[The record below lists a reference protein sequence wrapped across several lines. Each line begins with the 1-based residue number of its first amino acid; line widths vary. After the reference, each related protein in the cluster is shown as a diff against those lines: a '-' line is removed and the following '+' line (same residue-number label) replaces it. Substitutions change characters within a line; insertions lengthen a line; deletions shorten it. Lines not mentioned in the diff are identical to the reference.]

1 MQKLLYLFWKPIERE
16 STKTAPDSAIPA
28 NTRIRTLALTTVRDN
43 IVQIRESEG
52 GMASSLWGMYSRLP
66 TLRVLALR
74 LRDVQFWLAIR
85 RHTTHDHEGVK
96 NFHIL

>member
-1 MQKLLYLFWKPIERE
+1 M
-16 STKTAPDSAIPA
+16 
-28 NTRIRTLALTTVRDN
+28 RDN

-52 GMASSLWGMYSRLP
+52 GMASSHWGMYSRLP

-96 NFHIL
+96 NYHIL